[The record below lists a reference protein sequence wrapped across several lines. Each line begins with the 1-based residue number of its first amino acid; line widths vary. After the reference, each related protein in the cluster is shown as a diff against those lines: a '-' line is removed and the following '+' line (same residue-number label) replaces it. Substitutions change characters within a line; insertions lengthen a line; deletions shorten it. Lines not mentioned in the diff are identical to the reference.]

1 MENSIETE
9 PQLPAN
15 IVPCSDEVKVG
26 DDKLSVLKLC
36 GPVTMEDIVDATNNI
51 GKAVVLD
58 S

>member
-51 GKAVVLD
+51 